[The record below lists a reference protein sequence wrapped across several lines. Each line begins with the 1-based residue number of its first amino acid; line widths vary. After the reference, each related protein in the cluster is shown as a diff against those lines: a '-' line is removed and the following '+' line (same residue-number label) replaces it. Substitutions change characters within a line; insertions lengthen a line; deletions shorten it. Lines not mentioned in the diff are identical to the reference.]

1 MIIMGKWAINQ
12 CYKSL
17 KAAIILM
24 MLVAS
29 IILNIKI
36 FPSQATTGRAIKLT
50 SSKPLYQP
58 QELVTLTALVTYNDA
73 PIANKDVAFQVEGPR
88 NPIYNFTIP
97 GSNRTNDSGIATFSF
112 RLPWPDIKPELQVLG
127 TWSAVATVDIAGQ
140 VVKDTTSFQVLWII
154 ELVKIETLNVR
165 LEPQSA
171 FLRTETVL
179 FNLTVINHA
188 SVKQTATIAVHVQ
201 DAASQPIMS
210 IMLTNR
216 TIQPG
221 QNIIQASAQIPVY
234 ARIGLAKAVAVA
246 FTAPPET
253 GGVPYCPP
261 ISTTFQIIT
270 RDISIVQVTP
280 SKNVIDAR
288 EKIQIT
294 VLVKN
299 KGNETESPFITV
311 YYDGNAIETKQA
323 PSIPPSAEMETIFEW
338 DTSNVPSGSYL
349 ISATAQPV
357 EGEIETADN
366 TFIDG
371 IVTILPV
378 ITPFMRDVA
387 VTSVQ
392 AQPTQVNVGEKVQV
406 TVYVKNLGSSPESFN
421 VIAYYDNYPI
431 AAQYVS
437 MLPPNTQKELTF
449 LWNTVGVGTGTYTI
463 KAYIPPLL
471 NETNIENN
479 LYVDGNVT
487 ILPIS
492 PPIIH
497 DVAVRYV
504 QAAPNIVFAGEVVQI
519 RVDVENL
526 GTTTENF
533 TVITYYDDVEIATRN
548 VDLLLPKSTATL
560 YFYWNTSGVGPGT
573 YTIKA
578 YIPPLPNEINTENN
592 LYVNGN
598 VTIKAPVKIHDVAI
612 LYVNVSKKLAY
623 IGDTIQ
629 ILVSAANL
637 GDFPETFNVSVYYN
651 ESRMYI
657 QKVSLNPKQTINIT
671 FNWDTSGLA
680 AGSYIIWASA
690 EIVPEEVNIENNC
703 FVNGMVTLLSKPP
716 PLIRDIAIVN
726 LTANPSSVIVG
737 ENVTIKA
744 VVADLGDFPET
755 FNLTIFCE
763 KKLIAEFTVNLQPH
777 TEEAMTYI
785 WNTSNVTPGVY
796 KIWGN
801 VTILENEINTE
812 NNFFENG
819 KVTIKAPLPIQML
832 LEFLIPL
839 AIVACLTLL
848 ALILFYIVARRRR
861 RRRKR
866 PKRSY
871 ALILHKGI

>member
-1 MIIMGKWAINQ
+1 
-12 CYKSL
+12 
-17 KAAIILM
+17 
-24 MLVAS
+24 
-29 IILNIKI
+29 
-36 FPSQATTGRAIKLT
+36 
-50 SSKPLYQP
+50 
-58 QELVTLTALVTYNDA
+58 
-73 PIANKDVAFQVEGPR
+73 
-88 NPIYNFTIP
+88 
-97 GSNRTNDSGIATFSF
+97 
-112 RLPWPDIKPELQVLG
+112 
-127 TWSAVATVDIAGQ
+127 
-140 VVKDTTSFQVLWII
+140 
-154 ELVKIETLNVR
+154 LVKIETLNVR

-171 FLRTETVL
+171 FLRTETVV

-210 IMLTNR
+210 ITLTNR

-253 GGVPYCPP
+253 GGVPCCPP

-280 SKNVIDAR
+280 SKNVIDAG

-323 PSIPPSAEMETIFEW
+323 PSIPPSAGMETIFEW

-387 VTSVQ
+387 VTLVQ

-592 LYVNGN
+592 LYIDGN

-629 ILVSAANL
+629 VWVSAANL
-637 GDFPETFNVSVYYN
+637 GDFPETFNVSAYYN

-690 EIVPEEVNIENNC
+690 EIVTEEVNIENNR

-716 PLIRDIAIVN
+716 LLIRDIAIVN

-785 WNTSNVTPGVY
+785 WNTSNVTSGVY

-819 KVTIKAPLPIQML
+819 KVTIKALLPIQML

-871 ALILHKGI
+871 ALIVHKGI